1 MTTGVVL
8 DIETD
13 KLDATTIHCIVG
25 KDIKS
30 GEDYTFVQEE
40 CYTKFPKWSKG
51 IDKFYMHNG
60 ISFDRRVINDLTYAT
75 IPFEGVID
83 TLILSQLF
91 NPIRDKGHS
100 LEAWGERLG
109 FNKGKKPEDFSHY
122 SDDMLYYCQRDVDV
136 TRKLISYLVGEGS
149 NFSDQSIK
157 LEHKIRVLIDQQERN
172 GFYLKEDKIMLLM
185 NKFEDEAQQL
195 EENLQSVFPPT
206 IIELKTKTKEIPFNP
221 ASRQQ
226 IAERLMA
233 KGWKPKQRTEKGNII
248 VSDEIL
254 DTLDIPEAKI
264 MSRYLLLKK
273 RISQIRQWIKY
284 VDPVGRVHGEV
295 MTLRTV
301 TGRMAHHKPNM
312 AQVPSIHSPYGTDCR
327 ECWTVSDPENYSLV
341 GTDASGL
348 EIRALAHYMG
358 DKDYIKEVIEGD
370 IHSANQQMTNLK
382 TRDQAKTFLYALI
395 YGAGAAKISKI
406 VGTTL
411 SEGENLIKTY
421 MTKVPALKK
430 LRSHVDDAAKAKII
444 RGLDGGQL
452 HIRSYH
458 AALNSL
464 IQGAGAIICKQW
476 LVQMMHHAKDLDV
489 RLVASIHDEYQFEV
503 HNKDI
508 KEFCAITKTAMKESQ
523 EILHVKCPLDNQF
536 KVGATWADTH

>member
-30 GEDYTFVQEE
+30 GKDYTFVQEE
-40 CYTKFPKWSKG
+40 CYTKFPEWSKG

-60 ISFDRRVINDLTYAT
+60 MSFDRWVINDLTHAT

-91 NPIRDKGHS
+91 NPIREGGHS
-100 LEAWGERLG
+100 LEAWGKRLG
-109 FNKGKKPEDFSHY
+109 FHKGKRPDDFSYY
-122 SDDMLYYCQRDVDV
+122 SEDMLYYCQRDVDI
-136 TRKLISYLVGEGS
+136 TRKLLSYLVGEGAK
-149 NFSDQSIK
+149 FSDHSIK
-157 LEHKIRVLIDQQERN
+157 LEHKIRILIDQQKRN
-172 GFYLKEDKIMLLM
+172 GFCLREDKAMLLM

-195 EENLQSVFPPT
+195 EEDLQSVFPPT

-233 KGWKPKQRTEKGNII
+233 KGWKPKERTEKGNII

-254 DTLDIPEAKI
+254 DTLDIPEAKT
-264 MSRYLLLKK
+264 MSRYLLLRK
-273 RISQIRQWIKY
+273 RISQIKQWIKY
-284 VDPVGRVHGEV
+284 VDPTGRVHGEV

-301 TGRMAHHKPNM
+301 TGRMAHNKPNM
-312 AQVPSIHSPYGTDCR
+312 AQVPSVHSPYGTECR

-358 DKDYIKEVIEGD
+358 DEDYIKEVVSGD
-370 IHSANQQMTNLK
+370 IHSANQQMTNLE

-395 YGAGAAKISKI
+395 YGAGAAKIGKI

-411 SEGENLIKTY
+411 EEGQNLIRTY
-421 MTKVPALKK
+421 MSKVPALKR
-430 LRSHVDDAAKAKII
+430 LRSQVDNAAKTKLIS
-444 RGLDGGQL
+444 GLDGRQL

-458 AALNSL
+458 AALNTL

-508 KEFCAITKTAMKESQ
+508 KEFCAITKTAIQEAQ
-523 EILHVKCPLDNQF
+523 EILHVKCPLDNHY
-536 KVGATWADTH
+536 KIGTTWAETH